1 MFRRLFPMKKR
12 FITALAAA
20 AMLCTSLV
28 PSALADDKTTINIL
42 WWGSQTR
49 HEKTVEELNPD
60 IDVVMDYSDWN
71 GYWTKLP
78 AQVAGGQTPD
88 VFQMDY
94 LYLAQYAENNVLAE
108 LDSYIADGSLDMSDV
123 SDSVLRSGQING
135 KG

>member
-1 MFRRLFPMKKR
+1 MKKR
-12 FITALAAA
+12 FITTLAAA
-20 AMLCTSLV
+20 AMLCSSLV

-49 HEKTVEELNPD
+49 HEKTVKLIEKFEELNPD
-60 IDVVMDYSDWN
+60 IKVNADYSDWG